1 MRESLWL
8 YDIVDFVVIR
18 KLLGDHWAANL
29 YATCT
34 QPTRCKIKRLTP
46 RSSLKAEGKAAGRIF
61 LRLFKRQ
68 MTFVYCH
75 SSYARKSL
83 FSFKRVNFVSTFYT
97 YIHKRYHMSKSQY
110 LSTFEH
116 SFQRFLTASDPSIP
130 MIVCKYL
137 FCWSSLILVDLLLSL
152 LISIDPCWSSLILV
166 DLLSPFLI
174 FVPCLYFRFIQI
186 FHQNREL
193 KVIHWIS
200 FSIMSEMN
208 WSLGSLVQD
217 CCKLSWLT

>member
-97 YIHKRYHMSKSQY
+97 YIHKRYHMSKSQC
-110 LSTFEH
+110 LNTFEH

-166 DLLSPFLI
+166 DLP
-174 FVPCLYFRFIQI
+174 
-186 FHQNREL
+186 
-193 KVIHWIS
+193 
-200 FSIMSEMN
+200 
-208 WSLGSLVQD
+208 WSLLISITLID
-217 CCKLSWLT
+217 LCFLSIFQVHLNISSKSWTQSHTLNFIFNHVWNDL